1 MADRTVFKNGT
12 VFDGTS
18 AGPADLVI
26 EGRHVVEVGTDLDG
40 DRVVDCTAMSVLPG
54 LFDCH
59 VHVMARDFDLS
70 RAEQQAFSL
79 QYYEAKRN
87 LSLLLDQGVTS
98 ARDAGGADLGV
109 KQAIA
114 QGLIEGPRLQIAISM
129 LSQTGGHG
137 DLHLPSGG
145 HRSIPMMTT
154 HPGRPNPVVDGPD
167 GVRRGVREVL
177 RAGADA
183 VKIATTGGV
192 MSSGDNPRHAH
203 FRPDELAVIVAEA
216 AAAETYVF
224 AHAQGTAGIKAA
236 LRAGVRSIEHGYYL
250 DEEAVDLML
259 EHDAWLVPTL
269 SATRAIIDAAESG
282 IPIPEEN
289 AELAR
294 QAEDAH
300 RASFALAVQ
309 AGVKIA
315 MGTDSPPYWNL
326 AASNLRELAL
336 MADASPMS
344 ALDAWRATTSSAAA
358 LLRSDTVGDLAPGKL
373 ADVVVIAGDLT
384 DLDDLRGRIRQV
396 WQDGA
401 RVR

>member
-12 VFDGTS
+12 VFDGVS
-18 AGPADLVI
+18 AGTADLVI

-59 VHVMARDFDLS
+59 VHVMARDFDLARS
-70 RAEQQAFSL
+70 EQQAFSL

-87 LSLLLDQGVTS
+87 LSLLLDQGITS
-98 ARDAGGADLGV
+98 ARDAAGADLGV

-114 QGLIEGPRLQIAISM
+114 RGLIEGPRLQIAISM

-137 DLHLPSGG
+137 DVHLPSGG
-145 HRSIPMMTT
+145 ERSIPMMTA
-154 HPGRPNPVVDGPD
+154 HPGRPNSVVDGPD

-177 RAGADA
+177 RAGADV

-192 MSSGDNPRHAH
+192 MSAGDNPRHAH
-203 FRPDELAVIVAEA
+203 FRADELAVIVAEA
-216 AAAETYVF
+216 VAAETYVF
-224 AHAQGTAGIKAA
+224 AHAQGTEGIKAA

-250 DEEAVDLML
+250 DEEAIDLLL
-259 EHDAWLVPTL
+259 EREAWLVPTL

-282 IPIPEEN
+282 VPIPPES

-294 QAEDAH
+294 QAVDAH
-300 RASFALAVQ
+300 RASFALAVE

-315 MGTDSPPYWNL
+315 MGTDSPPYWSP

-336 MADASPMS
+336 MVDASTMS
-344 ALDAWRATTSSAAA
+344 AADAWRATTSSAAG
-358 LLRSDTVGDLAPGKL
+358 LLRSDTAGELAPGKL
-373 ADVVVIAGDLT
+373 ADVVVIEGNLDDLG
-384 DLDDLRGRIRQV
+384 DLRGRIHQV
-396 WQDGA
+396 WQDGT